1 MPRPVSWLP
10 RLHEI
15 TRTVGISVRSHYDR
29 SDLERLFE
37 LQPRAAGKLLEM
49 LPTVQVGTSRLVDR
63 EVLLG
68 FLGRV
73 RDADDTSGLLEQIRK
88 ENAPVSRKKVRTLVR
103 RDLAPVRFDALPEA
117 MALSRGRVELSFL
130 TVEQLAEDL
139 FKLAQLL
146 TENVEE
152 FARAFEPEP
161 SPPPEA
167 GDAAGEVRELFAE
180 LERMESERGL
190 VPASSALP

>member
-1 MPRPVSWLP
+1 MPRAVSWLP

-15 TRTVGISVRSHYDR
+15 SRTVQNSVRSHYDR
-29 SDLERLFE
+29 GDLERLFE

-49 LPTVQVGTSRLVDR
+49 LPTVQVGTSRLLDR

-73 RDADDTSGLLEQIRK
+73 LEADDTPKLFEEIRR

-103 RDLAPVRFDALPEA
+103 RDLSPVSLDVLPKSI
-117 MALSRGRVELSFL
+117 ALSRGRVELSFAS
-130 TVEQLAEDL
+130 VEQLAEDL

-161 SPPPEA
+161 PPPET

-180 LERMESERGL
+180 LERMERERSV
-190 VPASSALP
+190 VPSPLPLA